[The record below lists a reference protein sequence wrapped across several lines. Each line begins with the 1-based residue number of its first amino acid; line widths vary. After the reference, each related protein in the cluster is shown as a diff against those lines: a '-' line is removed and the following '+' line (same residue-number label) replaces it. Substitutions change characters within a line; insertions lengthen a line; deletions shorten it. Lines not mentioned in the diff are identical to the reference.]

1 MTRLIRAELL
11 KVRSIRT
18 FWWAVAAALAFVPVS
33 IALAI
38 GSAGIDGNASL
49 ESSEGFRN
57 VLAAASSGGI
67 LVMIIGIMM
76 VAGEFRFN
84 TVTSTFLVT
93 PDRTRVVS
101 AKLAASAIV
110 GVAIGMV
117 ASALTVA
124 ISLPWLSSRHVDLAA
139 HGSDIAFVLLGG
151 IAATAIGGPVGVGIG
166 AMLTNQTLAVT
177 ATLIWVLLVEQM
189 LAAFSPGV
197 ARWFP
202 GGAASAMS
210 GVRSV
215 SGSALPLWA
224 GALVFAGYGLVFSAA
239 GTRFLRS
246 RDIT

>member
-38 GSAGIDGNASL
+38 GSAGSDGNASL

-84 TVTSTFLVT
+84 TVTSTFLAT

-101 AKLAASAIV
+101 AKLAASAIL
-110 GVAIGMV
+110 GVAIGIL
-117 ASALTVA
+117 ASRASDYL
-124 ISLPWLSSRHVDLAA
+124 
-139 HGSDIAFVLLGG
+139 HGVLLPVDGG
-151 IAATAIGGPVGVGIG
+151 Y
-166 AMLTNQTLAVT
+166 
-177 ATLIWVLLVEQM
+177 LV
-189 LAAFSPGV
+189 
-197 ARWFP
+197 R
-202 GGAASAMS
+202 
-210 GVRSV
+210 
-215 SGSALPLWA
+215 
-224 GALVFAGYGLVFSAA
+224 
-239 GTRFLRS
+239 
-246 RDIT
+246 

>member
-1 MTRLIRAELL
+1 MTQLIRAELL

-18 FWWAVAAALAFVPVS
+18 FWWTVAATLAFVPVS
-33 IALAI
+33 IALAVA
-38 GSAGIDGNASL
+38 SAGSNGKAGL
-49 ESSEGFRN
+49 ETTEGFRN
-57 VLAAASSGGI
+57 VLAAASSGGV
-67 LVMIIGIMM
+67 LVLIIGIVM

-101 AKLAASAIV
+101 AKLAASAIL
-110 GVAIGMV
+110 GVAIGIL
-117 ASALTVA
+117 ASALTLV

-139 HGSDIAFVLLGG
+139 HGSDIALVLLGG
-151 IAATAIGGPVGVGIG
+151 IGATAIGGPVGVGIG

-177 ATLIWVLLVEQM
+177 ATLIWVLLVEQL

-210 GVRSV
+210 GVSPA

-224 GALVFAGYGLVFSAA
+224 GALVFAGYGLVFSAV
-239 GTRFLRS
+239 GSRFLRW